1 MRAESH
7 KLHSDMRKALIELLP
22 SSVLCSSQGGMY
34 WFHLVFHAVVV
45 QGDSEQPSEL
55 LISNVTDTE
64 LSSASFSGV
73 FDSCLR
79 LLEYLTNCNEVSQ
92 DVFIKTLQSK
102 FRVFCNPFEQR
113 IFTFPIQTIAPNVM
127 KKSNNNNPGAINQTV
142 NKWLMPPIPI
152 PENANANKTAETL
165 HMMFTARR
173 RLSITDEASLGDDML
188 NKSFVDLF
196 VPFSANSFTME
207 NQLIGFLEAEPL
219 RFTCHESSDGVK
231 LHEMSPNVESGNHSQ
246 TLTTEYD
253 DILNEPGMSPTLVQL
268 INLATNPSNQ
278 PGLSAQSHGMLY
290 PANPPTNDYLSN
302 LKNTNPYSYY
312 TAHKVG
318 KSYADAAK
326 SQSSSSMQT
335 RSNAPM
341 SDAIVGSI
349 GGSLTHTPQPQYMLI
364 DNLLAGKCRFQYF
377 KLQRMF
383 PALGKQSEA
392 RYQ

>member
-1 MRAESH
+1 M
-7 KLHSDMRKALIELLP
+7 KKALIDLLP

-45 QGDSEQPSEL
+45 QGNTIQPLEL
-55 LISNVTDTE
+55 SISNITE
-64 LSSASFSGV
+64 SIESSSASSNGV

-92 DVFIKTLQSK
+92 DVYIKTLQSK

-127 KKSNNNNPGAINQTV
+127 KKTNNNNPGAMSQTV

-165 HMMFTARR
+165 HMMFSARR
-173 RLSITDEASLGDDML
+173 RLSLTDDSSVCDEML

-219 RFTCHESSDGVK
+219 RFSCHESSDGVK
-231 LHEMSPNVESGNHSQ
+231 LHEMTQNTETGSNSQ
-246 TLTTEYD
+246 SLTTEYD

-268 INLATNPSNQ
+268 INLATSASSQ
-278 PGLSAQSHGMLY
+278 PGMSSQAHGMLY
-290 PANPPTNDYLSN
+290 PGNFPMSDYVSN
-302 LKNTNPYSYY
+302 SVKNMNQYY
-312 TAHKVG
+312 AGGKVG

-364 DNLLAGKCRFQYF
+364 DNLLAGEVNLNF
-377 KLQRMF
+377 LD
-383 PALGKQSEA
+383 
-392 RYQ
+392 